1 MAVVNEVERSEYIG
15 TGGEREIIW
24 VMLDFYRDTLLAK
37 CQGLDEEQLKRRSV
51 PPSTLTLLGL
61 VRHMTENERYWFE
74 ECLLGRDLPPMYATD
89 DSHDGEFND
98 LDSTS
103 AEEVVKRFLA
113 VRDSSRRIV
122 AVHSLDEVAPRS
134 DFGPVSLRFIG
145 MHLVDEYA
153 RHCGHADLLRQAIDG
168 AVGR

>member
-1 MAVVNEVERSEYIG
+1 M
-15 TGGEREIIW
+15 
-24 VMLDFYRDTLLAK
+24 AK
-37 CQGLDEEQLKRRSV
+37 CQGLNEEHLKRRSV

-74 ECLLGRDLPPMYATD
+74 ECLLSRDLSPMYATD
-89 DSHDGEFND
+89 DSHDGEFDD
-98 LDSTS
+98 LDSTP
-103 AEEVVKRFLA
+103 AEEVVQRFLA
-113 VRDSSRRIV
+113 VCDSSRRIV
-122 AVHSLDEVAPRS
+122 AMHALDEVAPRS
-134 DFGPVSLRFIG
+134 VFGPVSLRFIG